1 MTMSSIKLWSPC
13 SNRLLCSVLLVVLI
27 CCFSLEGY
35 SQLDDIPL
43 SGNNNKENSVKRVFH
58 GEPGRAALYSLILPG
73 AGQYYN
79 KSYWKIP
86 LVWAGEGYAIY
97 NLTQQI
103 QGFNTF
109 NDCRIDLINNGSSP
123 VPSSCVGIGINGVD
137 ITMTNVAFDE
147 AQEFRE
153 SRETAWL
160 ILGAVHLLNAV
171 DAFVH
176 RHLIN
181 FDTEDDISF
190 QVRKQSSWQSTQYTL
205 ARVRIPLNK

>member
-1 MTMSSIKLWSPC
+1 MMSSIKSWS
-13 SNRLLCSVLLVVLI
+13 LCSKGFFKTLLLI
-27 CCFSLEGY
+27 ALISFSTVGY
-35 SQLDDIPL
+35 SQLGNIPVG
-43 SGNNNKENSVKRVFH
+43 GNNNKQNSVNRVFH
-58 GEPGRAALYSLILPG
+58 GEPGRAALYSLVLPG

-109 NDCRIDLINNGSSP
+109 NDCRTELINNGAAP
-123 VPSSCVGIGINGVD
+123 VPISCVGIGEDGVD
-137 ITMTNVAFDE
+137 ITSTSVAFE
-147 AQEFRE
+147 SAQDFRE

-160 ILGAVHLLNAV
+160 IVGAAHILNIV

-190 QVRKQSSWQSTQYTL
+190 KVREQSSWQSTQFTL

>member
-1 MTMSSIKLWSPC
+1 MMSSIKSWS
-13 SNRLLCSVLLVVLI
+13 LCSKGFFKTLLLI
-27 CCFSLEGY
+27 ALISFSSVGY
-35 SQLDDIPL
+35 SQLGDIPV
-43 SGNNNKENSVKRVFH
+43 SGNNNKQNSVNRVFH
-58 GEPGRAALYSLILPG
+58 GEPGRAALYSLVLPG

-109 NDCRIDLINNGSSP
+109 NDCRTELINNGAAP
-123 VPSSCVGIGINGVD
+123 VPISCVGIGEDGVD
-137 ITMTNVAFDE
+137 ITSTSVAFE
-147 AQEFRE
+147 SAQDFRE

-160 ILGAVHLLNAV
+160 IVGAAHILNIV

-190 QVRKQSSWQSTQYTL
+190 KVREQSSWQSTQFTL

>member
-1 MTMSSIKLWSPC
+1 MSSIKSWSLC
-13 SNRLLCSVLLVVLI
+13 YRRLLKSLLIITLFCYCSK
-27 CCFSLEGY
+27 GY
-35 SQLDDIPL
+35 GQLGDIPI
-43 SGNNNKENSVKRVFH
+43 SSNGGTKQNSVKRVFH
-58 GEPGRAALYSLILPG
+58 GEPGRAALYSLVLPG

-109 NDCRIDLINNGSSP
+109 NDCRIELINNGTSP
-123 VPSSCVGIGINGVD
+123 LPTVCLGIGEDGAD
-137 ITMTNVAFDE
+137 IGSASEAFNT

-160 ILGAVHLLNAV
+160 IVGAAHLLNIV

-181 FDTEDDISF
+181 FDTEDDISL
-190 QVRKQSSWQSTQYTL
+190 QVRQQSSWQSTQFTL
-205 ARVRIPLNK
+205 ARVRIPLNN

>member
-1 MTMSSIKLWSPC
+1 MMMSSIKSWS
-13 SNRLLCSVLLVVLI
+13 LCSKGFFKTLLLI
-27 CCFSLEGY
+27 ALISFSTVGY
-35 SQLDDIPL
+35 SQFGDIPT
-43 SGNNNKENSVKRVFH
+43 SGNSNRQNSVKRVFH
-58 GEPGRAALYSLILPG
+58 GEPGRAALYSLVLPG

-109 NDCRIDLINNGSSP
+109 NDCRTELINNGAAP
-123 VPSSCVGIGINGVD
+123 VPISCVGIGEDGVD
-137 ITMTNVAFDE
+137 ITSTSDAFE
-147 AQEFRE
+147 SAQDFRE

-160 ILGAVHLLNAV
+160 IVGAAHILNIV

-190 QVRKQSSWQSTQYTL
+190 QVREQSSWQSTQFTL

>member
-1 MTMSSIKLWSPC
+1 MSSIKLWSLC
-13 SNRLLCSVLLVVLI
+13 YDRLLSGFLLVALM
-27 CCFSLEGY
+27 CCYCLEGY
-35 SQLDDIPL
+35 SQFEDTPL

-109 NDCRIDLINNGSSP
+109 NDCRVELINNGSSSAP
-123 VPSSCVGIGINGVD
+123 PSCVGIGLNGAD
-137 ITMTNVAFDE
+137 ITNTNEAFNQ
-147 AQEFRE
+147 AQGFRE

-160 ILGAVHLLNAV
+160 ILGAAHLLNVV